1 MSARVGNGVFASVF
15 IVLAL
20 WFYTPLPTLAAR
32 YLWNE
37 WHAGTLS
44 LSLNR
49 SDALLASAI
58 GAYYFGNQFATS
70 TTAERPYDLSLARKA
85 FGRSIEIDPLMPF
98 THYLRARVAFV
109 QSDFGAALEDLTTE
123 LALAP
128 ENKRT
133 LYMRGLVYAYR
144 GETGDLSL
152 AEQDFK
158 TFVAWA
164 PKEWAGYN
172 DLAFVLAKEKQYGNA
187 ATVLKEGIAKAD
199 GGDTNPWLWNALGIM
214 ELNLENPRASLAA
227 LTKAQTFAASLTETD
242 WQRAYPGND
251 PSGATDGIEA
261 MRTGIAKNLV
271 TAYTSIKK

>member
-1 MSARVGNGVFASVF
+1 MSARIGRGVLISTFV
-15 IVLAL
+15 VLAL

-32 YLWNE
+32 YAWDE
-37 WHAGTLS
+37 WHAGTLA

-70 TTAERPYDLSLARKA
+70 TTAARPYNLFLARKA
-85 FGRSIEIDPLMPF
+85 FGKSIDIDPSMPF

-123 LALAP
+123 LTLAP

-144 GETGDLSL
+144 GETNDLFL

-158 TFVAWA
+158 AFVAWA

-199 GGDTNPWLWNALGIM
+199 GGETNPWLWNALGIM
-214 ELNLENPRASLAA
+214 ELNLENPLAALTA
-227 LTKAQTFAASLTETD
+227 LTKAQTFAASLAEVD

-251 PSGATDGIEA
+251 PSGAADGIEA

-271 TAYTSIKK
+271 AAYTSVKK